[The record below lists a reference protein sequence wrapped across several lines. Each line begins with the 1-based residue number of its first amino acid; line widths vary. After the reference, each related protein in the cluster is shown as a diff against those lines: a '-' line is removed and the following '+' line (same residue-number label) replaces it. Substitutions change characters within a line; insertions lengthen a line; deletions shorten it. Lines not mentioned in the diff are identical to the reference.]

1 MQATTRTLI
10 DLHNSASGA
19 GAGAGTSPAP
29 AKTRSTKN
37 NFFSKRA
44 KLRGMS
50 NDSVPIYL
58 MPGHEGNASF
68 QDSAEANG
76 SNFTNANLETF
87 KEILSDVSVRSGWW
101 NFNKL
106 MDEIKS
112 QTGTK
117 FKDIAVSAILV
128 RCSTLNRAP
137 SSTLF
142 SQDLTSD
149 APSEATASRHN
160 RRPASTKTRST
171 TASTTASARTR
182 RSQPTHDDSA
192 FGHNVESSD
201 EEDASSDEEE

>member
-128 RCSTLNRAP
+128 RCSTLNSAP

-142 SQDLTSD
+142 SQNLTSD
-149 APSEATASRHN
+149 ATASRHN
-160 RRPASTKTRST
+160 RRHASTKTRST

-182 RSQPTHDDSA
+182 RPQPTHDDSA